1 MGIDQKS
8 NELLQGALDLLVLR
22 TLHSG
27 ERHGFGILKRIEQM
41 SGQEIVVHQGSLY
54 PALYRL
60 ERHGHICSRDGLSE
74 NNRKAKYYSLTPLG
88 ETLLEEKTET
98 WKRFSRAISLILE
111 MT

>member
-22 TLHSG
+22 TLQSG

-60 ERHGHICSRDGLSE
+60 ERNGHISSRDGISE
-74 NNRKAKYYSLTPLG
+74 NNRKAKYYTLTPQG
-88 ETLLEEKTET
+88 AILLQEKTET
-98 WKRFSRAISLILE
+98 WKRFSHAISLVLE
-111 MT
+111 MA